1 MLKYPNLFSC
11 TISAFRA
18 GFPTLW
24 SVKIY
29 GCSACMLPTVPLDK
43 LGTLRS
49 ANQVFAY
56 WIWLQQDPFT
66 PCPSQAPAYSPNA
79 PSQISIG
86 VQKLSLVPSMA
97 RNSANGLHR
106 TGIKACAQNI
116 NIRNC
121 HVMSDNPLIAVG
133 WSIRSTPSWRTLF
146 KLAGKNLQP
155 VEGIRTVA
163 CHCCR
168 KQNGNLNDH
177 RRVFFTAKV
186 RLHTIWTK

>member
-1 MLKYPNLFSC
+1 MYFSLCLNTQIYFPAQFPLLELDSRLCDRWKYTVAVHACYLPFLLTSWGPWDRRTKCSHTGSGYNRILSHL
-11 TISAFRA
+11 AQAKRQ
-18 GFPTLW
+18 PTLQ
-24 SVKIY
+24 
-29 GCSACMLPTVPLDK
+29 TH
-43 LGTLRS
+43 
-49 ANQVFAY
+49 QVR
-56 WIWLQQDPFT
+56 
-66 PCPSQAPAYSPNA
+66 
-79 PSQISIG
+79 ISIG

-146 KLAGKNLQP
+146 KLASKNLQP

-177 RRVFFTAKV
+177 RRVFL
-186 RLHTIWTK
+186 RLR